1 MTGAPFRLTGS
12 RMAAGLTMLVVVVA
26 AAAATGLIFG
36 ATRLDLGAAGTA
48 GDSARLI
55 LTHVRLPRVLLAALV
70 GGALSASGAAL
81 QPMLRN
87 PLASPDIIGVSGG
100 AALAAVASMA
110 FLPWLL
116 HPAAVPLVAFG
127 GAAASSALVYRL
139 SLVRGRLDPYSQILV
154 GVIFNTFAAALIMLI
169 NSLVDVTRAQSI
181 VFWLMGGIAIHSY
194 SVIALVALLVGL
206 GCALLVAEAPRLNL
220 LVLGD
225 RDAERLGVDLER
237 TRRRVFTASSLIV
250 GAVVALTGVITF
262 VGLIVPHMLR
272 RLLGADNRLLVPAAF
287 LGGAAFLVLCDAA
300 ARSLFAPTELPVGAL
315 TAMTGGPYFVYL
327 LRRRPPEE
335 SRWSG

>member
-1 MTGAPFRLTGS
+1 MKRELSRLTPARLAS
-12 RMAAGLTMLVVVVA
+12 RLVGLLALTATAVA
-26 AAAATGLIFG
+26 VGLFFG
-36 ATRLDLGAAGTA
+36 ATHLDLGGSSQAQ
-48 GDSARLI
+48 DSARLI
-55 LTHVRLPRVLLAALV
+55 LPHVRLPRVLLAALV
-70 GGALSASGAAL
+70 GGALSAAGAAL

-110 FLPWLL
+110 FLPWLV
-116 HPAAVPLVAFG
+116 HPAVVPLVAFG

-154 GVIFNTFAAALIMLI
+154 GVIFNTFAASLIMLI
-169 NSLVDVTRAQSI
+169 NALVDITRAQSI

-194 SVIALVALLVGL
+194 SVIALVAVLVGL
-206 GCALLVAEAPRLNL
+206 GTAILIAESARLNL

-225 RDAERLGVDLER
+225 RDAERLGVDLAR

-262 VGLIVPHMLR
+262 VGLIVPHLLR
-272 RLLGADNRLLVPAAF
+272 RLLGADNRLLIPAAF
-287 LGGAAFLVLCDAA
+287 VGGAAFLVLCDAA
-300 ARSLFAPTELPVGAL
+300 ARSLLAPTELPVGAI

>member
-1 MTGAPFRLTGS
+1 MTAAANRLTAA
-12 RMAAGLTMLVVVVA
+12 RVALTMAALVAVVA
-26 AAAATGLIFG
+26 AAAAAGLLLGATVLDFG
-36 ATRLDLGAAGTA
+36 ASAAA
-48 GDSARLI
+48 RESALVI
-55 LTHVRLPRVLLAALV
+55 VTHVRLPRVLLAALV

-110 FLPWLL
+110 FLPWLV
-116 HPAAVPLVAFG
+116 HPALVPLIAFG

-169 NSLVDVTRAQSI
+169 NAMVDITRAQSI
-181 VFWLMGGIAIHSY
+181 VFWLMGGIALHSY
-194 SVIALVALLVGL
+194 PVIVLVAVLVGL
-206 GCALLVAEAPRLNL
+206 GTALLIAESPRLNL

-225 RDAERLGVDLER
+225 RDAERLGVDLAR

-272 RLLGADNRLLVPAAF
+272 RLMGADNRLLVPAAF
-287 LGGAAFLVLCDAA
+287 VGGAAFLVLCDAA
-300 ARSLFAPTELPVGAL
+300 ARALFAPVELPVGAI

-327 LRRRPPEE
+327 LRRRPPDE

>member
-1 MTGAPFRLTGS
+1 M
-12 RMAAGLTMLVVVVA
+12 
-26 AAAATGLIFG
+26 
-36 ATRLDLGAAGTA
+36 
-48 GDSARLI
+48 
-55 LTHVRLPRVLLAALV
+55 
-70 GGALSASGAAL
+70 
-81 QPMLRN
+81 
-87 PLASPDIIGVSGG
+87 
-100 AALAAVASMA
+100 
-110 FLPWLL
+110 
-116 HPAAVPLVAFG
+116 
-127 GAAASSALVYRL
+127 
-139 SLVRGRLDPYSQILV
+139 
-154 GVIFNTFAAALIMLI
+154 
-169 NSLVDVTRAQSI
+169 
-181 VFWLMGGIAIHSY
+181 
-194 SVIALVALLVGL
+194 
-206 GCALLVAEAPRLNL
+206 
-220 LVLGD
+220 LGD

-300 ARSLFAPTELPVGAL
+300 ARSLFAPIELPVGAL